1 MSKIISIGTAVPKHR
16 YAQSTILEF
25 MLQQH
30 HSNPEEAKSLTN
42 LYAKSGI
49 DYRHSVIP
57 DFNIAT
63 KLTDLFTNA
72 IPNIEARLDLY
83 YQHALPL
90 SLDAISDCLRNLED
104 KSITHVISVS
114 CTGMMAPGLDIEIVR
129 ALQLSNDTERT
140 AIQFLGCYAAMHAL
154 KQAHYICATNKKA
167 RVLIVCVELCTLHFQ
182 NSTTRDNLLS
192 NAIFADGAAAALIC
206 NEQELQTNS
215 AISLQHFYS
224 RIDFNGFNDMGWYIK
239 SNAFQMRLT
248 SQIPAHIKTQFK
260 QLVNEQF
267 LKSELLS
274 FPKELA
280 LYDWAIHPGGKK
292 ILDVIELDF
301 ELNSSALMTSRHIL
315 SRNGNMSSPTILF
328 ILKELLLTP
337 QTDKPL
343 IIAAFGPGLTS
354 ELAFA
359 KYV

>member
-1 MSKIISIGTAVPKHR
+1 MSQIISIGTAVPKHR
-16 YAQSTILEF
+16 YKQSTILEF

-30 HSNPEEAKSLTN
+30 NLNTEETRSLTN

-57 DFNIAT
+57 DFNSID
-63 KLTDLFTNA
+63 KDSVLFSSTM
-72 IPNIEARLDLY
+72 PNIEARLELY

-90 SLDAISDCLRNLED
+90 ALDAVSDCLKKIDD
-104 KSITHVISVS
+104 KHITHVISVS
-114 CTGMMAPGLDIEIVR
+114 CTGMMAPGLDIELVR

-154 KQAHYICATNKKA
+154 KQAHYICNTNTKA

-182 NSTTRDNLLS
+182 NTTTRDNLLS

-206 NEQELQTNS
+206 NEQEEQTNP
-215 AISLQHFYS
+215 AIALKHFYS

-239 SNAFQMRLT
+239 VNAFQMRLT

-260 QLVNEQF
+260 QLVEEQF
-267 LKSELLS
+267 LKPELAA
-274 FPKELA
+274 FPEEAA
-280 LYDWAIHPGGKK
+280 LYDWVIHPGGKK
-292 ILDVIELDF
+292 ILDVIEEDF
-301 ELNSSALMTSRHIL
+301 DLTANALLASRHIL
-315 SRNGNMSSPTILF
+315 NQNGNMSSPTILF
-328 ILKELLLTP
+328 ILKELLQTP
-337 QTDKPL
+337 QKDKPL

-359 KYV
+359 TYV

>member
-16 YAQSTILEF
+16 YSQSTILEF
-25 MLQQH
+25 MLKQH
-30 HSNPEEAKSLTN
+30 HSNTEETKSLSN

-63 KLTDLFTNA
+63 KLSNLFTNDV
-72 IPNIEARLDLY
+72 PNIETRLELY

-90 SLDAISDCLRNLED
+90 ALDAVSDCLKKLED
-104 KSITHVISVS
+104 TSITHVISVS
-114 CTGMMAPGLDIEIVR
+114 CTGMMAPGLDIELVR
-129 ALQLSNDTERT
+129 ALQLNKDTERT

-154 KQAHYICATNKKA
+154 KQAHYICATNKTA

-206 NEQELQTNS
+206 NDQES
-215 AISLQHFYS
+215 SKPAIALHQFYS

-260 QLVNEQF
+260 QLVEEQF
-267 LKSELLS
+267 LKSELQS
-274 FPKELA
+274 FPKEVA

-292 ILDVIELDF
+292 ILDVIEEDF
-301 ELNSSALMTSRHIL
+301 ELNSNALIASRHIL
-315 SRNGNMSSPTILF
+315 NQNGNMSSPTILF

-337 QTDKPL
+337 QKDKPL
-343 IIAAFGPGLTS
+343 LIAAFGPGLTS